1 MTCIGNV
8 LRSVSHQSDKIYQVR
23 SINHPRWLFAYYQQ
37 TPAVFLMEPGQT
49 ATLNGVSKIT

>member
-37 TPAVFLMEPGQT
+37 TPAVFLMEAGADRYT
-49 ATLNGVSKIT
+49 